1 MNPRLPDKTYRI
13 GIDARKLQD
22 FGIGTY
28 VRNLIRALAQIDTGG
43 LALRYALLVRPEDRD
58 LLADL
63 PGNFELVVESA
74 PVYSIRELVT
84 LSWRLWRQRLDLYHA
99 THYVLPAALT
109 PRVVVTIHDIIHLL
123 YPEFLPSRMAFLYAR
138 RMIHR
143 SLTRGDRIIA
153 VSQNTRADLM
163 QQFAVDGRKIEVIY
177 NGVEDVFRRRLPD
190 EEIERSLRSLGISR
204 PYLLFVGNPKPHKN
218 LDTVVQAYA
227 RARRLA
233 QFDAPLVCAGN
244 RSGSEFKIRQ
254 RAEHLG
260 IGDQVRLLGH
270 VAQEVLPAIYQG
282 ATLFLYP
289 TLYEGFG
296 LPVIEAMASGVAVI
310 TSNTSALK
318 EIAQGYAH
326 LVDPLDIPAMA
337 KAIAQ
342 CMSDA
347 DHRAALARLGLRR
360 AQDFRWEQTAA
371 KTLAVYRSVLR
382 LPSPPAAE
390 PAAPAERSP
399 AEAPAAQAPKPE
411 SDASFR
417 TGASSE
423 TGSQPRPRT
432 VSQPAS
438 APALAPES
446 APASVPAA
454 PPAPAPGPAGKEG
467 GG

>member
-1 MNPRLPDKTYRI
+1 MSARMTLPLPDKTYRI

-28 VRNLIRALAQIDTGG
+28 VRNLVRALADLDTGS
-43 LALRYALLVRPEDRD
+43 LALRYLLLVRPEDREQ
-58 LLADL
+58 LADL
-63 PGNFELVVESA
+63 PANFELAVESA
-74 PVYSIRELVT
+74 PVYSLRELVT
-84 LSWRLWRQRLDLYHA
+84 LSWHLWRQRLDLYHA

-123 YPEFLPSRMAFLYAR
+123 YPEFLPNRMAFLYAR

-143 SLTRGDRIIA
+143 SLTRGDRIVA

-163 QQFAVDGRKIEVIY
+163 QQFAMDGRKIEVIY

-190 EEIERSLRSLGISR
+190 EEIEHWLRSLGISR

-233 QFDAPLVCAGN
+233 PFDAPLVCVGN

-270 VAQEVLPAIYQG
+270 VAQEALPAIYQG

-337 KAIAQ
+337 KAISQ
-342 CMSDA
+342 CMSDGE
-347 DHRAALARLGLRR
+347 HRAALARLGLRR
-360 AQDFRWEQTAA
+360 ARDFRWEHTAR
-371 KTLAVYRSVLR
+371 KTLGVYLSVLGA
-382 LPSPPAAE
+382 PAPPAMDTGALPLRARAPRQPDPEPAPRSPADAE
-390 PAAPAERSP
+390 PAPR
-399 AEAPAAQAPKPE
+399 AA
-411 SDASFR
+411 
-417 TGASSE
+417 
-423 TGSQPRPRT
+423 
-432 VSQPAS
+432 
-438 APALAPES
+438 
-446 APASVPAA
+446 
-454 PPAPAPGPAGKEG
+454 GPAGREG
-467 GG
+467 GA

>member
-1 MNPRLPDKTYRI
+1 MKARLPDKTYRI

-28 VRNLIRALAQIDTGG
+28 VRNLIRALARIDASG
-43 LALRYALLVRPEDRD
+43 LALVYALLVRPEDREQ
-58 LLADL
+58 LADL
-63 PGNFELVVESA
+63 PANFELVVESA

-84 LSWRLWRQRLDLYHA
+84 LSWQLWRQRLDLYHA

-109 PRVVVTIHDIIHLL
+109 SRVVVTIHDIIHLL

-138 RMIHR
+138 RMIHH

-177 NGVEDVFRRRLPD
+177 NGVEDVFRQRLPD
-190 EEIERSLRSLGISR
+190 EEIERALRSLEISR

-227 RARRLA
+227 QARRLA
-233 QFDAPLVCAGN
+233 PFDAPLVCVGN

-260 IGDQVRLLGH
+260 LGDQVRLLGH
-270 VAQEVLPAIYQG
+270 VAHEVLPAIYQG

-296 LPVIEAMASGVAVI
+296 LPVVEAMASGVAVI

-342 CMSDA
+342 SMSDA

-371 KTLAVYRSVLR
+371 RTLGVYLSTLG
-382 LPSPPAAE
+382 LPPLPTAEPDAQPPAA
-390 PAAPAERSP
+390 PGAPG
-399 AEAPAAQAPKPE
+399 APAATQP
-411 SDASFR
+411 
-417 TGASSE
+417 GAE
-423 TGSQPRPRT
+423 TAA
-432 VSQPAS
+432 AS
-438 APALAPES
+438 AA
-446 APASVPAA
+446 VT
-454 PPAPAPGPAGKEG
+454 GKDGAG
-467 GG
+467 